1 MEHGQSSKFKKKTSK
16 RFNLGPKGGI
26 SKKQKFQRKCFN
38 CDKMGHKAVDCRL
51 PKKKKN
57 KEANMMEEI
66 TQEVDDLNLLAVVFK
81 VNLIESNPREWWIDT
96 SATRHVCWDKSM
108 FTSFEL
114 VESGEKLFIG
124 NSATSEIQGEGKII
138 LKMTSGKTLTL
149 NNVLYVPEINKNFVS
164 GSLLSKHG
172 FRMMFES
179 DKFVLSKWGMFVGM
193 RYVSNGLFKLSVMTV
208 KPKTI
213 NKTNPSFGYLLAS
226 SNLWH
231 GRLWHVKSN
240 KFVFQ
245 ILIS

>member
-16 RFNLGPKGGI
+16 GFNLGPKGGI

-38 CDKMGHKAVDCRL
+38 YDKMGHKAVDRRL
-51 PKKKKN
+51 PKKKKK

-96 SATRHVCWDKSM
+96 SATRHVCSDKSM
-108 FTSFEL
+108 FTSFEP

-124 NSATSEIQGEGKII
+124 NFATSKIQGEGKII
-138 LKMTSGKTLTL
+138 LKMTFGKTLTL

-179 DKFVLSKWGMFVGM
+179 DKFVLSK
-193 RYVSNGLFKLSVMTV
+193 
-208 KPKTI
+208 
-213 NKTNPSFGYLLAS
+213 
-226 SNLWH
+226 
-231 GRLWHVKSN
+231 
-240 KFVFQ
+240 
-245 ILIS
+245 